1 MYQEN
6 SNINFEIPEES
17 INLTESIAPKHAHL
31 MNLHPILD
39 KHLENGS
46 FNIGNSEQ
54 VNSQAINPYPKNIEL
69 NDSDYEN

>member
-1 MYQEN
+1 M
-6 SNINFEIPEES
+6 
-17 INLTESIAPKHAHL
+17 TESIAPKHAHL